1 MYIRKTVQK
10 AKNGKEYVNYLLVES
25 VMTEKGPRQRTICSL
40 GNLRPRPLGEWLVLA
55 RKVEEK
61 LAGQLELEDVESDPL
76 VAEIFEKVKAR
87 RSEYLPAEDTVSAI
101 SDDATVEKRH
111 GAGQTQGAAPEI
123 VSVIADRVTVEEC
136 REAGPAYVGN
146 CFWERIGIDDVL
158 KEAGLSAKARLLT
171 RVMTLNRLVC
181 PRSEHA
187 MPGWIGTSAAGD
199 LIGADLAGLND
210 DALYRN
216 LDRLHACRDQIEKG
230 LTARERDLFNL
241 DASVFF
247 YDLTSTYFEGQC
259 ARNPK
264 AERGYSRDRRFDC
277 KQVVLGMVVNRD
289 GFACAHEVFEG
300 GRQDAKSLNNMLDI
314 LEKRTGRLKG
324 STIVVDRGMAL
335 DENLAAIRGRECH
348 YIVASRQAERNA
360 WLEEFESGDWQ
371 EVKRAPSPTN
381 PAQRKSKVLVKRA
394 ERDGETCILCISEG
408 RSSKDAAIR
417 RSHEERLIRDLQ
429 KLEKRVASG
438 RLKKPEKIWEA
449 IGRIKERYPRV
460 ARYYSIEWGETG
472 LKWEENAEKKA
483 IAEALDGAYLLK
495 TDRTDLGADE
505 AWRVYSMLT
514 RAESAFRAMKSPLS
528 ERPIFHQ
535 TQNRVEAHIF
545 LCILAYHLLVAVEKT
560 LRDNGLNDSWAT
572 VRDTLSSHQTVTV
585 VLPTTNRGTLRI
597 RRGSAPEPEHI
608 RIYDALGL
616 PHAIMTPIKTWSST

>member
-1 MYIRKTVQK
+1 MSWIFQISAAERSAGRLSASSAASVAHALSEHGAVLLRGVYATEFVDAMKHDFDAQWGSFSSNEMREK
-10 AKNGKEYVNYLLVES
+10 A
-25 VMTEKGPRQRTICSL
+25 R
-40 GNLRPRPLGEWLVLA
+40 LA
-55 RKVEEK
+55 KQNPIYDRRALKLSPAEVEEK

-87 RSEYLPAEDTVSAI
+87 RSEYLPAEDTVSTI

-216 LDRLHACRDQIEKG
+216 LDLLHACRDQIEKG

-371 EVKRAPSPTN
+371 EVK
-381 PAQRKSKVLVKRA
+381 
-394 ERDGETCILCISEG
+394 
-408 RSSKDAAIR
+408 
-417 RSHEERLIRDLQ
+417 
-429 KLEKRVASG
+429 
-438 RLKKPEKIWEA
+438 
-449 IGRIKERYPRV
+449 
-460 ARYYSIEWGETG
+460 
-472 LKWEENAEKKA
+472 
-483 IAEALDGAYLLK
+483 
-495 TDRTDLGADE
+495 
-505 AWRVYSMLT
+505 
-514 RAESAFRAMKSPLS
+514 
-528 ERPIFHQ
+528 
-535 TQNRVEAHIF
+535 
-545 LCILAYHLLVAVEKT
+545 
-560 LRDNGLNDSWAT
+560 
-572 VRDTLSSHQTVTV
+572 
-585 VLPTTNRGTLRI
+585 
-597 RRGSAPEPEHI
+597 
-608 RIYDALGL
+608 
-616 PHAIMTPIKTWSST
+616 